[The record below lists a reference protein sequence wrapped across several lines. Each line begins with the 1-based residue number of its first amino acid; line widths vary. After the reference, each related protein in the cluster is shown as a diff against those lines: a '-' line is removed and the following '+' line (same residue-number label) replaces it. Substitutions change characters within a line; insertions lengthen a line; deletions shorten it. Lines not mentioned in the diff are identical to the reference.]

1 MQKAKTLKGRTH
13 NAARDVRRGYP
24 LDWPVR
30 SWFVRVVRARNRC
43 EWCGARNHQPHP
55 ATGSRVVLTTAHV
68 YDRAPAAA
76 SLLNLAALCQRCH
89 LNHDRTAPP
98 PQPAHQQRPGQWA
111 AQSLRRPLHRVAPET
126 TRSRVMP
133 SSQSTSRGPGLRS
146 AAPSP
151 SLRAACPPVPVGLA
165 FGRCLIPGG
174 AQVGGP
180 DAGKAPRTVLDAFL
194 PGLSQRSTQHPKSRV
209 HSASLRSA
217 AALDFGASVRAEPG
231 APILSGR
238 RTVWKRN

>member
-1 MQKAKTLKGRTH
+1 MQQSTPRKAKTH

-89 LNHDRTAPP
+89 LNHDRPHHLHSRRVNRDRAN
-98 PQPAHQQRPGQWA
+98 GQL
-111 AQSLRRPLHRVAPET
+111 SLF
-126 TRSRVMP
+126 
-133 SSQSTSRGPGLRS
+133 
-146 AAPSP
+146 AAPSTGLP
-151 SLRAACPPVPVGLA
+151 PQRRGRA
-165 FGRCLIPGG
+165 
-174 AQVGGP
+174 
-180 DAGKAPRTVLDAFL
+180 
-194 PGLSQRSTQHPKSRV
+194 
-209 HSASLRSA
+209 
-217 AALDFGASVRAEPG
+217 
-231 APILSGR
+231 
-238 RTVWKRN
+238 